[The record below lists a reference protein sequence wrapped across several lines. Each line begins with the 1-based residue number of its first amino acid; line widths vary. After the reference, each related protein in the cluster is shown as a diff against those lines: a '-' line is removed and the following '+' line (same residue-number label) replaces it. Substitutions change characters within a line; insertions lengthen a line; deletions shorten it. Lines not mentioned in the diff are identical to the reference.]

1 MIISLRYFLFL
12 ILLTSVGW
20 TGWGIYSYFFDP
32 TFPSITISG
41 IENDCYYAG
50 DIQCGVSSNKTGQL
64 SIWLDGQPLINS
76 FKLGAKEQDHPFT
89 VPTKT
94 ITNGKHVLKVELQ
107 DSTWRKNKAVVEKN
121 FCVDNVPLQA
131 AFVRSEA
138 DYKVF
143 QGRTLHLQFQV
154 NKEIQEAQINTL
166 SRSFDCFPETKDS
179 MIYECFIP
187 ISCEEMPN
195 EYLLSVVVKDKVG
208 NALNLDSKF
217 QVVMYPFKKQALHVS
232 SEKVAE
238 EKAISLSG
246 QLLEQEL
253 EKLVQNSPRQ
263 KLWRGAFCEPI
274 EVARVTCEFGTIRTT
289 KEKGRYMH
297 KGIDVI
303 NTPKCVV
310 WAPQD
315 GIVVLKERYEFSGN
329 TVVIDHGMGVLSLFF
344 HLDSFA
350 DISVGQRIAKGNPLG
365 TMGMTGY
372 ATGYHL
378 HWEMRVANIQVDPM
392 QWTKPNF

>member
-1 MIISLRYFLFL
+1 MIISLRYFL
-12 ILLTSVGW
+12 LLTLIAFVGW
-20 TGWGIYSYFFDP
+20 TGWGIYGYFFDP
-32 TFPSITISG
+32 TLPSIVISG
-41 IENDCYYAG
+41 VENDNYYAG

-64 SIWLDGQPLINS
+64 SIWLDGQPLLNS
-76 FKLGAKEQDHPFT
+76 FKLNAKEQDHPFT

-94 ITNGKHVLKVELQ
+94 ISNGKHVLKVELQ
-107 DSTWRKNKAVVEKN
+107 DGTWRKNKAIVEKN
-121 FCVDNVPLQA
+121 FIVDNVPLQGV
-131 AFVRSEA
+131 FVRSEA

-154 NKEIQEAQINTL
+154 NKEIQEAQISTL
-166 SRSFDCFPETKDS
+166 SRSFICFPETKDS
-179 MIYECFIP
+179 LIYECFIP

-195 EYLLSVVVKDKVG
+195 EYVLSAVIKDKVG
-208 NALNLDSKF
+208 NTLNLDSKF
-217 QVVMYPFKKQALHVS
+217 QVVMYPFKKQTLQVS
-232 SEKVAE
+232 AEKVAE
-238 EKAISLSG
+238 EKAVSLSG

-253 EKLVQNSPRQ
+253 EKLVKNSPRQ

-274 EVARVTCEFGTIRTT
+274 EVARVSCEFGTIRTT

-344 HLDSFA
+344 HLDNFA

>member
-1 MIISLRYFLFL
+1 MIFSVRYFL
-12 ILLTSVGW
+12 LLMFVACAGW
-20 TGWGIYSYFFDP
+20 AGWGVYNYFFDP
-32 TFPSITISG
+32 TLPAITISG

-76 FKLGAKEQDHPFT
+76 FKLSAKEQDHPFT

-94 ITNGKHVLKVELQ
+94 IAHGKHVLKVELQ
-107 DSTWRKNKAVVEKN
+107 DSTWRKNKVVIEKN

-154 NKEIQEAQINTL
+154 NKEIQNAQINAL

-208 NALNLDSKF
+208 NMLNLDSKF

-232 SEKVAE
+232 ADKVAE
-238 EKAISLSG
+238 EKSVSLSG

-253 EKLVQNSPRQ
+253 EKLVQNSPKQ